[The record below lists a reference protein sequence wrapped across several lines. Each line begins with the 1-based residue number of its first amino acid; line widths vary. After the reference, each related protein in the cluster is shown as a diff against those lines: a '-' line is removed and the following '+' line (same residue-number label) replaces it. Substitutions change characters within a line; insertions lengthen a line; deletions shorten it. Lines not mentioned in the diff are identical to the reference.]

1 MRCEVV
7 AIGSEL
13 LLGQIVDTN
22 SAWIGE
28 RLALA
33 GIDCHF
39 QVRVG
44 DNARRMAAAI
54 RQALDRSDAVI
65 CCGGLGPTPDDIT
78 REVLAGIM
86 GVDLRRDEA
95 VAARIR
101 AMFEARGRR
110 MSKNNLRQAEI
121 PEGARTIAE
130 MPGTA
135 PGMICPVGG
144 KAIYALPGVPDE
156 MKEMMLG
163 SVLPDLRRRAG
174 TAATIRSRVLKTW
187 GMSESGLAE
196 ALDGRLRALDA
207 SGNPTLA
214 FQASGIEGIKV
225 RITAR
230 GGDAAAAG
238 ALLDAEQA
246 RIAPILGRHLFA
258 VDDAT
263 MESAVLEL
271 LARRGLTLA
280 AHESL
285 TGGLLAARMADADPQ
300 GARFVGAIVRG
311 GGGQG
316 DARAAAEEARR
327 HFGADAGIAAHRAG
341 DGRAGAVQL
350 GLAGAAG
357 EASIAAALPGD
368 LARLRRYAV
377 IALLDALRLALEGG
391 GGRA

>member
-39 QVRVG
+39 QIRVG

-54 RQALDRSDAVI
+54 RQALARSDAVI

-78 REVLAGIM
+78 REALAGIM
-86 GVDLRRDEA
+86 GVGLRRDEA

-110 MSKNNLRQAEI
+110 MPDNNLRQAEI

-311 GGGQG
+311 GGGHG

-327 HFGADAGIAAHRAG
+327 HFGADAAIAAHRAG

-391 GGRA
+391 GGG

>member
-78 REVLAGIM
+78 REALAGIM
-86 GVDLRRDEA
+86 GVGLRRDEA

-101 AMFEARGRR
+101 AMFETRGRR
-110 MSKNNLRQAEI
+110 MPKNNLRQAEI

-311 GGGQG
+311 GGGHG

-327 HFGADAGIAAHRAG
+327 HFGADAAIAAHRAG

-357 EASIAAALPGD
+357 EASIATALPGD

-391 GGRA
+391 G